1 MAIDIF
7 NPKHEFLAG
16 LVFAI
21 FAILTEQLVLF
32 LHTIEDKGFWVMCMI
47 YMIIG
52 VLWLLTFSF
61 IFSAI
66 LCFIHAYVDLKN
78 PEPKTTQQ

>member
-1 MAIDIF
+1 MAFDIF

-16 LVFAI
+16 LVFVIAAI
-21 FAILTEQLVLF
+21 ATEQLVLF
-32 LHTIEDKGFWVMCMI
+32 LHTIEDKGFWTYAGIV
-47 YMIIG
+47 